1 VGFPE
6 NEVVADN
13 QQREIEELS
22 RTPGGKLVTS
32 AKNLISLVPGAG
44 PIANAIGLSKFMMDL
59 GLSTV
64 EENIAFLGKATA
76 TALDRI
82 ERKLETQ
89 GVRVEEIAERYNGLE
104 FTACIEAVV
113 LQTQRTRQKARL
125 IRLASILANS
135 VEADDLN
142 PNTIDDL
149 ARAAVELTDWDIQLL
164 NDVREC
170 EAGYSGASGYL
181 FMWWQE
187 YWGAFAAKYPNRTHR
202 AAAGSLGRL
211 QSFGFI
217 YGAEGTSL
225 AASPVSV
232 LYRLSEDG
240 ERFLKRVESLQD
252 RRQE

>member
-6 NEVVADN
+6 NEVAADN
-13 QQREIEELS
+13 QRREFEELS

-32 AKNLISLVPGAG
+32 AKNVISLVPGAG
-44 PIANAIGLSKFMMDL
+44 PIANAIGLSKIMMDM

-64 EENIAFLGKATA
+64 EENIDFLGKATA

-82 ERKLETQ
+82 ERKLEAQ
-89 GVRVEEIAERYNGLE
+89 GVRVEEIELRYNGQE
-104 FTACIEAVV
+104 FAASIEAVV
-113 LQTQRTRQKARL
+113 LQTQRTHQKTRL

-135 VEADDLN
+135 VGADDLD
-142 PNTIDDL
+142 PDAIDDF
-149 ARAAVELTDWDIQLL
+149 ARAAVELTNWDIQLL
-164 NDVREC
+164 RDVREC
-170 EAGYSGASGYL
+170 ESTYSGDSGYL

-187 YWGAFAAKYPNRTHR
+187 YWRMFGTKYPNRTPR

-211 QSFGFI
+211 QSFGVI

-240 ERFLKRVESLQD
+240 ERFLMRIESL
-252 RRQE
+252 

>member
-1 VGFPE
+1 MGFPN
-6 NEVVADN
+6 NEVASDN
-13 QQREIEELS
+13 QRREFEELS
-22 RTPGGKLVTS
+22 KVPGGKIVTS
-32 AKNLISLVPGAG
+32 VKNVISLVPGGG
-44 PIANAIGLSKFMMDL
+44 PLANAIGLSKAMMDM

-64 EENIAFLGKATA
+64 EENIDYLGKATA

-82 ERKLETQ
+82 ENKLEMQ
-89 GVRVEEIAERYNGLE
+89 GVRVEEIAQRYNGPE
-104 FTACIEAVV
+104 FAASIEAIV
-113 LQTQRTRQKARL
+113 LQTQRTRQKTRL
-125 IRLASILANS
+125 RRLASILANS
-135 VEADDLN
+135 VEADNLD
-142 PNTIDDL
+142 PDTIDDL

-164 NDVREC
+164 NDVRDC
-170 EAGYSGASGYL
+170 DSNVNDASGHL

-187 YWGAFAAKYPNRTHR
+187 YWRTFATKYPNRTQR

-240 ERFLKRVESLQD
+240 ERFLKRIEALQET
-252 RRQE
+252 QE

>member
-1 VGFPE
+1 MGFPE
-6 NEVVADN
+6 NEVAADN
-13 QQREIEELS
+13 QRREFEELS
-22 RTPGGKLVTS
+22 RVPGEKLVTS
-32 AKNLISLVPGAG
+32 VKNVISLVPGAG
-44 PIANAIGLSKFMMDL
+44 PIANAIGLSQFMMDK

-76 TALDRI
+76 IALDRV
-82 ERKLETQ
+82 ERKLGAE
-89 GVRVEEIAERYNGLE
+89 GIRLEEIAQRYSGPE
-104 FTACIEAVV
+104 FVASIEAAV
-113 LQTQRTRQKARL
+113 LQTQRTRQRTRL
-125 IRLASILANS
+125 NRLASILANS
-135 VEADDLN
+135 VEANSLDPD
-142 PNTIDDL
+142 TIDDL
-149 ARAAVELTDWDIQLL
+149 ARAAVELNDWDIQLL

-170 EAGYSGASGYL
+170 EVTFTDAAGYL

-187 YWGAFAAKYPNRTHR
+187 YWRTFPAKYPKRTHR

-240 ERFLKRVESLQD
+240 ERFLRRIEAIRDLQ
-252 RRQE
+252 E

>member
-1 VGFPE
+1 MGFPE
-6 NEVVADN
+6 NEVAADN
-13 QQREIEELS
+13 QQRDFEELS
-22 RTPGGKLVTS
+22 RVPGGKIVAS
-32 AKNLISLVPGAG
+32 VRNVISLVPGAG
-44 PIANAIGLSKFMMDL
+44 PIANAIGLSKFMMEM

-82 ERKLETQ
+82 ERKLEAQ
-89 GVRVEEIAERYNGLE
+89 GVCVEEIAQRYSGPE
-104 FTACIEAVV
+104 FAASIEAAV
-113 LQTQRTRQKARL
+113 LQTQRTRQKTRL
-125 IRLASILANS
+125 NRLASILANS
-135 VEADDLN
+135 IETDNLD
-142 PNTIDDL
+142 PNTIDDA

-164 NDVREC
+164 NDVREF
-170 EAGYSGASGYL
+170 ESTFRNASGEL

-187 YWGAFAAKYPNRTHR
+187 YWRTFTTKYPNRTHR

-217 YGAEGTSL
+217 YGAEGTSM

-240 ERFLKRVESLQD
+240 EQFLKRIESL
-252 RRQE
+252 R